1 MGRSHVTLPPTMIPR
16 FRPWLL
22 VAMFCVACPKQ
33 APAPLA
39 PVPAPIQQD
48 LAAEVQALALRAE
61 KLLAEQQ
68 ELIWKNWI
76 DGTPVEINKTYRGT
90 ESLFSLESIRKIE
103 QLRSNLLEQLQ
114 CVSHQQGIEIYCAN
128 PASVQQLRALTH
140 LHMHFVGEYLSLVLS
155 EQNEAIANLEASLSF
170 SVKGKDYAY
179 RDLERLLATEKN
191 DELRHAL
198 YAAATRAQKRLAQ
211 SIQRRDEK
219 AEGIIRDLGYPS
231 YPAFGQE
238 MRQTDLA
245 ALGAIAEE
253 VLDRTQARYL
263 DLLETLGQSELRVS
277 RDRLQ
282 RSDLTR
288 IFRARADAP
297 LAKAELLA
305 KVDKTLGQLGMPLG
319 ELKNITLDL
328 SELKTKNSLPITLP
342 IAVPRDIRVSV
353 KPVGTIRDALQL
365 FRELGRALPYSFID
379 NSLGTG
385 KQPTAGLKETRFE
398 LTKLGNRTLNESYS
412 LLIEG
417 VAENPRWLEES
428 AGIPRERVNAQV
440 AASSAR
446 RLYQLRRR
454 AGHFLYEM
462 QLHPATADQ
471 AREAYV
477 RTMSRAYGV
486 AFGPEDAARAM
497 TDQDELYRSADDLR
511 ASFLAAQ
518 LKAHLVAQFGSL
530 WWSNPDAA
538 KLLQGLWAR
547 GTSLSA
553 DEIAQR
559 LGERAVSP
567 KELLDQATR
576 AAIY

>member
-1 MGRSHVTLPPTMIPR
+1 MIPR
-16 FRPWLL
+16 LRPWLL
-22 VAMFCVACPKQ
+22 ALFCTACPKQ

-39 PVPAPIQQD
+39 PVPAPIQQK
-48 LAAEVQALALRAE
+48 LAAEVEALAQRAE

-76 DGTPVEINKTYRGT
+76 DGTPAELNKTYRGT
-90 ESLFSLESIRKIE
+90 ESLFSVESIRKIE

-114 CVSHQQGIEIYCAN
+114 CVSQQQGIEIYCAN
-128 PASVQQLRALTH
+128 PASAQQLRALTH
-140 LHMHFVGEYLSLVLS
+140 LHMHFVGEYLSLMLS

-170 SVKGKDYAY
+170 SVKGRDYAY
-179 RDLERLLATEKN
+179 RDLERLLAAEKN
-191 DELRHAL
+191 SELRHAL
-198 YAAATRAQKRLAQ
+198 YAGATPAQKRLAQ

-231 YPAFGQE
+231 YSAFGQE
-238 MRQTDLA
+238 MRQVDLA
-245 ALGAIAEE
+245 QLGAIAEE
-253 VLDRTQARYL
+253 VLTRTQSRYL
-263 DLLETLGQSELRVS
+263 DLLETLGQSELRTP
-277 RDRLQ
+277 RERLEC
-282 RSDLTR
+282 SDLAR

-297 LAKAELLA
+297 LSKTELLSKAE
-305 KVDKTLGQLGMPLG
+305 KTLGQLGIPLG

-328 SELKTKNSLPITLP
+328 RELKTKNPLPITLP
-342 IAVPRDIRVSV
+342 IAVPRDIRVSL

-365 FRELGRALPYSFID
+365 FRELGHALPYSFID

-385 KQPTAGLKETRFE
+385 KQPSAGLRETRFE

-417 VAENPRWLEES
+417 LAEDPRWLEEA
-428 AGIPRERVNAQV
+428 AGISKERAIAQV

-446 RLYQLRRR
+446 RLFQLRRR
-454 AGHFLYEM
+454 AGHLLYEM
-462 QLHPATADQ
+462 QLHPATAEQ
-471 AREAYV
+471 TREAYV

-486 AFGPEDAARAM
+486 SFGPDDAAREM
-497 TDQDELYRSADDLR
+497 TDQDELYLSADDLR

-518 LKAHLVAQFGSL
+518 LKAHLISQFGSL
-530 WWSNPDAA
+530 WWSNPNAA

-559 LGERAVSP
+559 LGDRAVSP

-576 AAIY
+576 ATTY

>member
-1 MGRSHVTLPPTMIPR
+1 MPPTMIPR

-22 VAMFCVACPKQ
+22 AAMFSVACPKQ
-33 APAPLA
+33 APGPLA
-39 PVPAPIQQD
+39 PVPTLSQQK
-48 LAAEVQALALRAE
+48 LVAEVEALAQRAE

-76 DGTPVEINKTYRGT
+76 DAAPVEINKTYLGT

-103 QLRSNLLEQLQ
+103 QLRSSLLEQFQ
-114 CVSHQQGIEIYCAN
+114 CVSHQQGVEIYCAN
-128 PASVQQLRALTH
+128 PASAEQLRALTH
-140 LHMHFVGEYLSLVLS
+140 LHMHFVGEYLSLLLS
-155 EQNEAIANLEASLSF
+155 EQNGAIANLEASLSF
-170 SVKGKDYAY
+170 SVKGRDYLY
-179 RDLERLLATEKN
+179 RDLERLLAVEKN
-191 DELRHAL
+191 TELRHAL
-198 YAAATRAQKRLAQ
+198 YAGATQAHKRLAQ

-231 YPAFGQE
+231 YSAFGQE

-245 ALGAIAEE
+245 QLAVTAEE
-253 VLDRTQARYL
+253 VLTQTQSRYL
-263 DLLETLGQSELRVS
+263 DLLETLGQSELRIP
-277 RDRLQ
+277 RERLQ
-282 RSDLTR
+282 CSDLAR

-297 LAKAELLA
+297 LSKAELLSKA
-305 KVDKTLGQLGMPLG
+305 QKTLGQLGIPLG
-319 ELKNITLDL
+319 EMKNITLDL
-328 SELKTKNSLPITLP
+328 RELQTKNPLPITLP
-342 IAVPRDIRVSV
+342 IAVPRDIRVSL
-353 KPVGTIRDALQL
+353 KPGGTIRDAFQL
-365 FRELGRALPYSFID
+365 FRELGHALPYSFID
-379 NSLGTG
+379 NSLGRG
-385 KQPTAGLKETRFE
+385 KQPPAGLKETRFE

-412 LLIEG
+412 LLIEDL
-417 VAENPRWLEES
+417 AEDPRWLEEA
-428 AGIPRERVNAQV
+428 AGIPRARAIAQV

-471 AREAYV
+471 ATDAYV

-486 AFGPEDAARAM
+486 AFGPEDAARKM

-518 LKAHLVAQFGSL
+518 LKAHLVAQFGSP
-530 WWSNPDAA
+530 WWSNPNAA

-553 DEIAQR
+553 DEIARR
-559 LGERAVSP
+559 LGDRAVSP
-567 KELLDQATR
+567 NDLLDQATR
-576 AAIY
+576 AAMH